1 MMKIFTKEYLETQ
14 DIETL
19 SDILME
25 LCEHKLGYSDEQI
38 DELFEDTIKR
48 DDNFE
53 LDKEDTID
61 WIIRLQK
68 PVILWEQGR

>member
-25 LCEHKLGYSDEQI
+25 LCENKLGYSDEQI

-53 LDKEDTID
+53 LDKEDTIA
-61 WIIRLQK
+61 WIIRLQR
-68 PVILWEQGR
+68 PVILREQR